1 MCVRYEDKTD
11 ALSTALE
18 EKICC
23 AVNAAPNECLVLLL
37 LLTRSLILLSL
48 FLSLNYSSSFTD
60 RLGSSIQPCRQPVI
74 VVVRIAC
81 DSVSSP

>member
-23 AVNAAPNECLVLLL
+23 AVNAAPNECSVLLLL

-48 FLSLNYSSSFTD
+48 SHSTTAAPLQT
-60 RLGSSIQPCRQPVI
+60 VWE
-74 VVVRIAC
+74 V
-81 DSVSSP
+81 VSSLADSL

>member
-23 AVNAAPNECLVLLL
+23 AVNAAPKECLVLLL
-37 LLTRSLILLSL
+37 LTRSLVPSLS
-48 FLSLNYSSSFTD
+48 YSTTAAP
-60 RLGSSIQPCRQPVI
+60 LQTVWE
-74 VVVRIAC
+74 V
-81 DSVSSP
+81 VSSLADSL